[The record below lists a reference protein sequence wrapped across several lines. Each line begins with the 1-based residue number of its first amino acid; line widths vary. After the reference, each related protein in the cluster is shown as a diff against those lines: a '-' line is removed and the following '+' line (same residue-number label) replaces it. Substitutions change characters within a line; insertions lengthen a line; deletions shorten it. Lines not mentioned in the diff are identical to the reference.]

1 MNFDLTLQLGEKI
14 MGEGGS
20 GYGVSDLTDIKDF
33 PFPGLSYGVTIM
45 LALSPEIVSGIGDGP
60 TRTYHDEYE
69 RVNGE
74 LARTGSETVRFLEG
88 AGFRAVLLGPTS
100 EQFDESTLSVPF
112 PHKTAAIRAG
122 VGWIGKSDLLVSEE
136 FGSAFRMCTV
146 LTDAPLTPGTPL
158 RSHCAAPAGPALRH
172 ARRKPLRAGSGVPV
186 RTETSWWTFLR
197 VTDRRGISQRRWG
210 GPTPSAGYVSRPV
223 PGPKNISA
231 PEAVPDIALQGR
243 KEIFGVDRGPGR

>member
-146 LTDAPLTPGTPL
+146 LTDAPLTPGTPSTESL
-158 RSHCAAPAGPALRH
+158 CGPCRACVEACPAKAPTGR
-172 ARRKPLRAGSGVPV
+172 
-186 RTETSWWTFLR
+186 EW
-197 VTDRRGISQRRWG
+197 
-210 GPTPSAGYVSRPV
+210 SAGTHRDELVDIFACYRQTRDFTKEMGWSHSICGICIQACPWTQKYISSRSCP
-223 PGPKNISA
+223 
-231 PEAVPDIALQGR
+231 
-243 KEIFGVDRGPGR
+243 